1 MRPYKCNALAWE
13 LLYTGIKYESL
24 TSLAKNS
31 ESHILKSF
39 FFVGG
44 VLLILFGYFGL
55 NYSGFCFAEMRYL
68 SNEEKIRAVF
78 DLQNSRDT
86 LPLDNAPD
94 PKHVKDK
101 SFDGYNLA
109 HIKYKSFDE
118 HIALYPECCSV
129 NPGGGYEVPPVN
141 FLDRIFGYDS
151 GDVVVINFQVR
162 YLEENGSLKTV
173 ENRFDNYLQNCD
185 KPQ

>member
-1 MRPYKCNALAWE
+1 MK
-13 LLYTGIKYESL
+13 
-24 TSLAKNS
+24 
-31 ESHILKSF
+31 F
-39 FFVGG
+39 FLFVGG

-78 DLQNSRDT
+78 DYQNSRNR
-86 LPLDNAPD
+86 LPLDNLPD
-94 PKHVKDK
+94 PK
-101 SFDGYNLA
+101 

-129 NPGGGYEVPPVN
+129 NPGSPYEVPPTN

-162 YLEENGSLKTV
+162 YLDENGSLKTV
-173 ENRFDNYLQNCD
+173 SNRFDNYLQNCG

>member
-1 MRPYKCNALAWE
+1 M
-13 LLYTGIKYESL
+13 T
-24 TSLAKNS
+24 KNS

-39 FFVGG
+39 FFVCG

-68 SNEEKIRAVF
+68 SNEEKVRAVF
-78 DLQNSRDT
+78 DYQNSRDR
-86 LPLDNAPD
+86 LPIKNFPGIKY
-94 PKHVKDK
+94 PK
-101 SFDGYNLA
+101 

-118 HIALYPECCSV
+118 HIALYPDCCSV
-129 NPGGGYEVPPVN
+129 NPGGGYEVPPTE

-162 YLEENGSLKTV
+162 YLDENVSLKTV
-173 ENRFDNYLQNCD
+173 ENRFDSYLQNCG